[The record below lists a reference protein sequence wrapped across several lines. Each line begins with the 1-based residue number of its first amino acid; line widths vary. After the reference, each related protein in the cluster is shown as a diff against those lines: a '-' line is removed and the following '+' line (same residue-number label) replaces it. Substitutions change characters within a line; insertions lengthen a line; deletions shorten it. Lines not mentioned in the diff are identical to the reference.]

1 MENELDSLIS
11 LLKKTLQS
19 NDSTEID
26 RLEKSILDLSN
37 QIRSKEI
44 STNSTKISEKT
55 DILKILIGQ
64 MVKKQEQR
72 TKLFEQFKKFL
83 EKNKI

>member
-11 LLKKTLQS
+11 LLKKTLES

-55 DILKILIGQ
+55 DKLKILIGQ